1 MTINQKM
8 EAMLQEVQNGNSVDN
23 AIQTVLG
30 GEVKPEAVRK
40 EVQALLS
47 KAAQLEEKYVGT
59 EWHTAL
65 FQEIAEQCGGNCAEQ
80 FRQLSEWKR
89 LSNLRNLRISES
101 ILREQGTNVEFM
113 RQTIERAYE
122 EEQRMAAAA
131 TPEELSALQDELVQ
145 SLPTEKESLR
155 EALREAA
162 QEDAAPLLELL
173 DAPRQGTPQTQED
186 FSVMLAAAILSER
199 SDVSEEEAA
208 AAAVLGANQGASQ
221 RKLQFLWMALPVT
234 LAAMVGSLLLTFLA
248 AMAGL
253 SLLSEVGLLLFKGT
267 AVGLALLSLAAAGTG
282 IYLGAKK
289 ATELVRDVW
298 PRCKPYV
305 LNAANKVKAAVLA
318 VAGVLTGTVFRPAI
332 RWVSQTAL
340 PVIREKV
347 IHPLKRRLEGLLGW
361 LKEKKDQFVQFVRD
375 AAAPQSQETPEQT
388 DEEPQLVYDAED
400 AVEGN
405 WIFA

>member
-65 FQEIAEQCGGNCAEQ
+65 FQEVAEQCGGNCAEQ

-89 LSNLRNLRISES
+89 LSNLRNLRVSES

-155 EALREAA
+155 EVLREAA

-173 DAPRQGTPQTQED
+173 DAPQGTPQTQED

-208 AAAVLGANQGASQ
+208 AAAVLGANQGAGQ

-267 AVGLALLSLAAAGTG
+267 AVGLALLSLAAA
-282 IYLGAKK
+282 K
-289 ATELVRDVW
+289 A
-298 PRCKPYV
+298 
-305 LNAANKVKAAVLA
+305 KAAVLA

-388 DEEPQLVYDAED
+388 DEEPQLVYDVED
-400 AVEGN
+400 ADEIN

>member
-30 GEVKPEAVRK
+30 GGIKPEGVRK

-65 FQEIAEQCGGNCAEQ
+65 FQEVAEQCGGNCAEQ

-155 EALREAA
+155 EVLREAA

-173 DAPRQGTPQTQED
+173 DAPQGTPQTQED

-199 SDVSEEEAA
+199 PDVSEEEAA

-267 AVGLALLSLAAAGTG
+267 AVGLALLSLAAAGAG
-282 IYLGAKK
+282 VYLGAKK
-289 ATELVRDVW
+289 AAELARDVW

-388 DEEPQLVYDAED
+388 DEEPQLVYDVED
-400 AVEGN
+400 ATEGN

>member
-30 GEVKPEAVRK
+30 GGIKPEGVRK

-65 FQEIAEQCGGNCAEQ
+65 FQEVAEQCGGNCAEQ

-89 LSNLRNLRISES
+89 LSNLRNLRVSES

-155 EALREAA
+155 EVLREAA

-173 DAPRQGTPQTQED
+173 DAPQGTPQTQED

-208 AAAVLGANQGASQ
+208 AAAVLGANQGAGQ

-267 AVGLALLSLAAAGTG
+267 AVGLALLSLAAAGAG

-289 ATELVRDVW
+289 AAELVRDVW

-361 LKEKKDQFVQFVRD
+361 LKEKKDQFVQFVRA

-388 DEEPQLVYDAED
+388 DEEPQLVYDVED
-400 AVEGN
+400 ADEIN